1 MADFILKRPLKLLTP
16 KETAEILGVTVG
28 TLQIWRTTRRYPLN
42 YIKSGRLIR
51 YRSEDIQAFIDNRMI
66 SIG

>member
-1 MADFILKRPLKLLTP
+1 MADFIIKRPLKLLTP